1 LGIGKTRRGV
11 KMYGII
17 EIIEND
23 YYAVIDKDNKFKTFK
38 EKEEAHDYIANN
50 IPFETKIIK
59 LGD

>member
-1 LGIGKTRRGV
+1 
-11 KMYGII
+11 MYGII